1 MYSLDRFKKK
11 GNIFPLS
18 KALCKMQ
25 LTQHK
30 KTSLYHPYKSYKL
43 NTISENLSKFASA
56 KKNGL
61 VREL

>member
-1 MYSLDRFKKK
+1 
-11 GNIFPLS
+11 
-18 KALCKMQ
+18 MQ
-25 LTQHK
+25 LTQQK